1 MERLEDLELEAEAYY
16 DGERVLASLEEWANW
31 IQNDPEGRAWAKRAR
46 KRWVKS
52 GYDVR
57 LREEIDEKRLKA
69 LEAWS
74 KWWLSKK

>member
-16 DGERVLASLEEWANW
+16 DDEE
-31 IQNDPEGRAWAKRAR
+31 E
-46 KRWVKS
+46 
-52 GYDVR
+52 
-57 LREEIDEKRLKA
+57 RLKA